1 MLDFP
6 PCEVDELSAK
16 LIPQSEGGVLDRAGM
31 VEVISSLARNG
42 TPLAHD
48 LRWGVY
54 VVFQVSTDYAARCL
68 GEYGLV
74 TDSSGRFSA
83 MYKPYHL
90 IGLELGI
97 SVASAAL
104 RGEATGAPSGFC
116 SDVIATAK
124 RPLKTGEILD
134 GEGGYC
140 VWGQQMSAN
149 RSLEIGGLPLGLSN
163 KVKLTRD
170 LPEGS
175 QLTWND
181 VDIDENDH
189 AVLVRREMEA
199 AFGRPN
205 EVVGSAE

>member
-1 MLDFP
+1 MGTFVVV
-6 PCEVDELSAK
+6 EAG
-16 LIPQSEGGVLDRAGM
+16 SE
-31 VEVISSLARNG
+31 
-42 TPLAHD
+42 
-48 LRWGVY
+48 Y
-54 VVFQVSTDYAARCL
+54 VRDCFEDYNMMP
-68 GEYGLV
+68 
-74 TDSSGRFSA
+74 DSSREYASLYRPIH
-83 MYKPYHL
+83 M

-104 RGEATGAPSGFC
+104 RGEATGTPSGFR

-149 RSLEIGGLPLGLSN
+149 RSLEIGGLPLGLSD
-163 KVKLTRD
+163 KVRLTRD

-205 EVVGSAE
+205 EVVESAE